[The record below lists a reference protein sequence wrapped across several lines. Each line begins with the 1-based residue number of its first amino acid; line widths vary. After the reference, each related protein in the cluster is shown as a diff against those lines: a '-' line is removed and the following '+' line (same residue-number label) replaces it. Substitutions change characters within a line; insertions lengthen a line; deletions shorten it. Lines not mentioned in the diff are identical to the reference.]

1 LWREAEVCVGLESTH
16 PFTCPG
22 VPEMIIVREIF
33 TARPGQASKLAKL
46 FRKAFPKDPNILIM
60 TDLVGE
66 YNTVVVE
73 RRMASFS
80 QFVQEMSDYKE
91 GKPDP
96 SMDPKVAEEMS
107 KYTEMYVTGRREM
120 FEVLE

>member
-1 LWREAEVCVGLESTH
+1 
-16 PFTCPG
+16 
-22 VPEMIIVREIF
+22 MIIVREIF

-60 TDLVGE
+60 TDLVGD

-73 RRMASFS
+73 RRMASLSEFA
-80 QFVQEMSDYKE
+80 QEMSDYKS

-96 SMDPKVAEEMS
+96 RMDPKVAEEMS
-107 KYTEMYVTGRREM
+107 QYTEMYVTGRREM